1 MIPAFAVDGLR
12 VVLRTIAHVNQQGS
26 VAAIVNNHVRA
37 FTFRKTKRH
46 VRTPPIFF
54 QRLAFPSEYRYAV
67 RRDSGCR
74 MVLCGEDVTASPA
87 NVRSQRN

>member
-1 MIPAFAVDGLR
+1 MISAFAVDSLR
-12 VVLRTIAHVNQQGS
+12 IVLRTIAHVNQQGS

-37 FTFRKTKRH
+37 FTFRETKRH
-46 VRTPPIFF
+46 VRTPPILL

-67 RRDSGCR
+67 RCDSGSG
-74 MVLCGEDVTASPA
+74 MILCGEDVTASPA

>member
-1 MIPAFAVDGLR
+1 MISAFAVDGLR
-12 VVLRTIAHVNQQGS
+12 IVLRTIAHVNQQGS

-37 FTFRKTKRH
+37 FTFRETKRH

-54 QRLAFPSEYRYAV
+54 QRLAFPCEYRYAV
-67 RRDSGCR
+67 SRDSGCR